1 MATRACVEGRGAPG
15 RPRANDP
22 LPPRLPGLGRSHP
35 APAPHPTPA
44 TAPAARSRYPG
55 RGARG
60 GRTHCGFRSCS
71 RRGRGAGPGR
81 ALRSRARRTVPCCSA
96 RKRRRRRR
104 GSPRTPRSRTWGG
117 AERGPRTGGGRVV
130 SRRRALPR
138 PPPRPDPRARARG
151 AAAILE
157 ALPRG
162 AAALVGS
169 VLGGASLRRGARTP
183 RPDSPIFEVDLEEAA
198 VAAEKALD
206 VLLADVVAQAP
217 YVDARHGRGGRG
229 WLRCGGPRGRA
240 AVRVRV
246 RVRGRRRPEHAP
258 HTAAAAE
265 SATQW
270 CARARRPT
278 L

>member
-1 MATRACVEGRGAPG
+1 MRGGKRGPG
-15 RPRANDP
+15 KTQGQRPPA
-22 LPPRLPGLGRSHP
+22 S
-35 APAPHPTPA
+35 APARVGEVPPCTRPPPTPA

-229 WLRCGGPRGRA
+229 SRGGWLRCGGPRGRA
-240 AVRVRV
+240 AVRV

>member
-1 MATRACVEGRGAPG
+1 MLYDHALAAQFLAVQLVNGVVGVAGVLELHEAVPGEGRSAG
-15 RPRANDP
+15 R
-22 LPPRLPGLGRSHP
+22 
-35 APAPHPTPA
+35 APAA
-44 TAPAARSRYPG
+44 GVSLAGAARSRG
-55 RGARG
+55 
-60 GRTHCGFRSCS
+60 
-71 RRGRGAGPGR
+71 
-81 ALRSRARRTVPCCSA
+81 L
-96 RKRRRRRR
+96 
-104 GSPRTPRSRTWGG
+104 
-117 AERGPRTGGGRVV
+117 
-130 SRRRALPR
+130 
-138 PPPRPDPRARARG
+138 PPRPDPRARARG

-229 WLRCGGPRGRA
+229 SRGGWLRCGGPRGRA
-240 AVRVRV
+240 AVRV